1 MREERGNHI
10 QKSLRVNPALPSNL
24 TNKHE
29 FAKSIP
35 DMDGL
40 DDGDVRK
47 GDSEIDLVLIRED
60 RIRESNKGKT
70 QTNEQRGMRGNEGQR
85 GIQE

>member
-1 MREERGNHI
+1 M
-10 QKSLRVNPALPSNL
+10 PSNL

-47 GDSEIDLVLIRED
+47 SDSEVDLVLIRED

>member
-1 MREERGNHI
+1 
-10 QKSLRVNPALPSNL
+10 
-24 TNKHE
+24 
-29 FAKSIP
+29 
-35 DMDGL
+35 MDGL

-47 GDSEIDLVLIRED
+47 GNSEVDLVLIRED